1 MKGGYYNIDGVGACL
16 VYMPD
21 AYLHATQEE
30 TLLDLHYRL

>member
-21 AYLHATQEE
+21 IYLHVTQEE
-30 TLLDLHYRL
+30 ALLKSHYRL